1 MPVERM
7 QTDLISTNGSVD
19 LEAPAA
25 LDADGER
32 AAGWLTES
40 LSQPDTRTSLPVD
53 ASPISRTSGGTMGD
67 RILQGIRSVGEA
79 YKAKTGELIN
89 TLNSGDSDTLSLAK
103 VLRVQVEFA
112 TVSLQAD
119 VTTKGITKAPQ
130 QIDQLTHTQ

>member
-1 MPVERM
+1 MPIDRM
-7 QTDLISTNGSVD
+7 QTDLTSANGSVD
-19 LEAPAA
+19 LDAPAA

-40 LSQPDTRTSLPVD
+40 LSQPDTRTSLPTDVP
-53 ASPISRTSGGTMGD
+53 PISKTSGGTMGD
-67 RILQGIRSVGEA
+67 RILKGIQSVGEA
-79 YKAKTGELIN
+79 YKEKTGELIS

-130 QIDQLTHTQ
+130 QVDQLTHTQ